1 MEGLGVGRVV
11 YYAVD
16 RETSFAA
23 IVTNV
28 LDKETGLV
36 NLTVFRDL
44 PTEQGAIFRAMSR
57 TFNESREPG
66 TWHWP
71 PRD

>member
-11 YYAVD
+11 HYAVD

-28 LDKETGLV
+28 LNKEIGLV

-44 PTEQGAIFRAMSR
+44 PGNDGAVFRALSR
-57 TFNESREPG
+57 GFSEAGEPG